1 MKVNF
6 FDSVNQQKSS
16 NVTAPQP
23 SLEPRSKPRI
33 TKWIVGFL
41 TLFLLTSGTY
51 LAYRQLQTAQQEA
64 SRPKPIPVE
73 QTNLIVTVSANG
85 TVEPEKLVNVSPKR
99 SGILQQLLVAEG
111 DYLTKGQAIA
121 KMDDAELEG
130 QLIEAKGKLAQAE
143 ANLRKLIAGNR
154 PQEIA
159 QAEAK
164 LEQLEANLNK
174 LITGNRSQEIAQA
187 QARLDS
193 AKANYEQ
200 AKDDFERNQLL
211 QNEGAI
217 SIRVLTEKRAVYD
230 SAKAAVAEARE
241 ELSLLKEGTRTEEIA
256 QARAEVK
263 SQQHT
268 LDLLKEG
275 TRQEEI
281 DQARAEVLSAKGV
294 LQNIQTQID
303 DTVVRAP
310 FNGLVSMKYA
320 DPGAFVTPT
329 TSGSS
334 VDSATSSSI
343 LSLASENQV
352 VANIAEKNI
361 AKIKLNQPVSIVAD
375 AYPGKTFPGRVTQ
388 IATQATVEQNVTSFE
403 VKVALTGEEAKQLLA
418 GMNVSLEF
426 QVGELKNALTVPTIA
441 VTNQNNTTGV
451 FVGAPNQ
458 PPRFVPI
465 TTGVTVND
473 RTEVKSGLDGT
484 EHILVNLPSR
494 PPSQSGFSWRNLFG
508 GATKPP
514 GPPGGGPPGGR
525 PPGPPPN

>member
-6 FDSVNQQKSS
+6 FESVSKQKIPNLVDS
-16 NVTAPQP
+16 QP
-23 SLEPRSKPRI
+23 ALEPSRKPRI
-33 TKWIVGFL
+33 TKWIVGFIA
-41 TLFLLTSGTY
+41 LFLLTSGAY
-51 LAYRQLQTAQQEA
+51 LAYRQLTGVQQEA

-73 QTNLIVTVSANG
+73 QMNLTVTVSANG
-85 TVEPEKLVNVSPKR
+85 TVEPEKLVNVSPKK
-99 SGILQQLLVAEG
+99 SGILQELLVAEG

-121 KMDDAELEG
+121 KMDNSELEG

-143 ANLRKLIAGNR
+143 ANLRKLVAGNR

-159 QAEAK
+159 QAEAR
-164 LEQLEANLNK
+164 LEQLEANLRK

-200 AKDDFERNQLL
+200 AEDDFQRNQTL
-211 QNEGAI
+211 QTEGAI
-217 SIRVLTEKRAVYD
+217 SVRTLNEKRAAYD
-230 SAKAAVAEARE
+230 SAKAAVAEAKE

-263 SQQHT
+263 SQQQS

-275 TRQEEI
+275 TRTEEI
-281 DQARAEVLSAKGV
+281 DQARAEVLAATGV
-294 LQNIQTQID
+294 LKSSQTQIE

-310 FNGLVSMKYA
+310 FDGIVSMKYA

-343 LSLASENQV
+343 LSLASQNQV
-352 VANIAEKNI
+352 LANVSESNI
-361 AKIKLNQPVSIVAD
+361 AKLALGQVVTIAAD
-375 AYPGKTFPGRVTQ
+375 AYPGLTFPGQVTQ

-403 VKVALTGEEAKQLLA
+403 VKVSLKGDKAKKLRA
-418 GMNVSLEF
+418 GMNVSVEF
-426 QVGELKNALTVPTIA
+426 QVGELENALTVPTIA

-451 FVGAPNQ
+451 FVGAPDQ
-458 PPRFVPI
+458 PPKFVPI

-473 RTEVKSGLDGT
+473 RTEVKTGLDGT
-484 EHILVNLPSR
+484 EHILVNVSSS
-494 PPSQSGFSWRNLFG
+494 PPPQSGFSWKNLFG
-508 GATKPP
+508 GANNS
-514 GPPGGGPPGGR
+514 PGGRPSGGR
-525 PPGPPPN
+525 PPGPPPH